1 MIALRNFLS
10 VLSNVMDRYVL
21 IVWIT
26 FVIDCWN
33 VEMRRIVA
41 CLYACVVDL
50 IERLKRCGDAI
61 ILCQK
66 LLGI

>member
-1 MIALRNFLS
+1 
-10 VLSNVMDRYVL
+10 MDRYAL

-26 FVIDCWN
+26 FVIDRWN